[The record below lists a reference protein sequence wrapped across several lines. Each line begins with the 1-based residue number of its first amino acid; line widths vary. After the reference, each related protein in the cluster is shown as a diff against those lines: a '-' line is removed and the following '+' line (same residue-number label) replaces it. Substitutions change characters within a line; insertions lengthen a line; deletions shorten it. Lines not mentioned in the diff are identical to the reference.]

1 MRKIKFILMALL
13 TLITV
18 SWGTATNVFADE
30 IQSAL
35 IVSPMYQKVILTPG
49 ETKEMSV
56 KISNPNASTNT
67 LEYSVFVGSF
77 NHGTNSDPDQVDTE
91 TVTSYNQIM
100 DWITLEKEA
109 GKVAPNETDVVNFTI
124 TVPES
129 APAGGQYAT
138 IIFRDDTSKSTS
150 GSNNVNIESTA
161 QMASIIYAEIAGKT
175 INTAEI
181 LENNV
186 PSFSFTNEFRATSL
200 VKNTGNVHTD
210 AQYTLQVWPLGSD
223 EEICTNEEDADT
235 NLIMPGMERYYSEV
249 CTLPLAGI
257 FRAKQTVKI
266 FGEISEVEKIIIVCP
281 LWLLAIVIFAII
293 MAIVYFVAKSKSR
306 GRSSR
311 HAKAE

>member
-1 MRKIKFILMALL
+1 MRKIKFILTALL
-13 TLITV
+13 TLV
-18 SWGTATNVFADE
+18 MVPLGAATNVFADD

-77 NHGTNSDPDQVDTE
+77 NHGTDSDPDQVDTE
-91 TVTSYNQIM
+91 TVTAYNQII
-100 DWITLEKEA
+100 DWITLEKTNGE
-109 GKVAPNETDVVNFTI
+109 VPPNETDVVDFVIN
-124 TVPES
+124 VPES

-150 GSNNVNIESTA
+150 GANNVNIESTA
-161 QMASIIYAEIAGKT
+161 QMASIIYAEVAGKT

-181 LENNV
+181 LENNI
-186 PSFSFTNEFRATSL
+186 PSFSFTNIFETTSL

-210 AQYTLQVWPLGSD
+210 AQYILQVWPIWSD

-235 NLIMPGMERYYSEV
+235 NLIMPGMERYYSEI
-249 CTLPLAGI
+249 CNLPLMGI

-266 FGEISEVEKIIIVCP
+266 FGEISEVEKTVIVCP
-281 LWLLAIVIFAII
+281 LWLLFIIIFVIVA
-293 MAIVYFVAKSKSR
+293 AALYLVARAKSRKNNP
-306 GRSSR
+306 
-311 HAKAE
+311 